1 MYDENGKLI
10 PEDPWS
16 SIVDLMSALVLVLF
30 LAIIFFV
37 TNFSEVSAALEV
49 EKQELAARSLDLKT
63 TQEKL
68 INANTVNLDLIAR
81 EERLIS
87 EKNELE
93 SQKLK
98 LIADRDLLIA
108 DRDQLRL
115 ASEQLRSD
123 KTKLI
128 SDKDQLILDKN
139 QLRKATEKLRL
150 DKTKLISDRDQLMA
164 DQAKILKEQDGL
176 KAEQTRL
183 LVERKNLKTERKQLL
198 GDKSRLLGDKKALTS
213 QTTLLNAKVLKL
225 QAAIREASTKRAN
238 LMDALATSFKK
249 NHAQGVSIDKAG
261 GKIIL
266 KSEVLFPQG
275 QSELTAEGK
284 DNLAKVSESL
294 LEVLS
299 STQLRAQVEGVMVEG
314 HTSSKGEYIKNLDLS
329 ADRSINTLQYLLELP
344 KVKQSPRHLRQLFFA
359 GAFGE
364 SKPVLK
370 PNGKEDEIKSRRI
383 EIRLLFNQSHVKSL
397 ANAISH

>member
-108 DRDQLRL
+108 DRD
-115 ASEQLRSD
+115 
-123 KTKLI
+123 
-128 SDKDQLILDKN
+128 